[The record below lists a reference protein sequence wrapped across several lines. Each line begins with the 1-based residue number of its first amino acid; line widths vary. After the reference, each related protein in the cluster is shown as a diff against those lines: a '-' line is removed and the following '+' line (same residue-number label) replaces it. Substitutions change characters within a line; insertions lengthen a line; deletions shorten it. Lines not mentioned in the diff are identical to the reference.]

1 MTQRIQILESAR
13 YAMYGIH
20 VGLYSALD
28 ILLGAPP
35 TEFSARKLFNSNSTI
50 TTQKTKKSTHHPF

>member
-1 MTQRIQILESAR
+1 
-13 YAMYGIH
+13 MYGIH